1 MAAGHTLADLKDGY
15 TIDQVALFARALA
28 FNREQE
34 KLDRAEAVAIGI
46 SEAFAP
52 EQNLLGRLR
61 QALVNPEDG
70 GWDAHP
76 AAQLKPEVMASLF
89 GALPF
94 GSSQ

>member
-15 TIDQVALFARALA
+15 TIDQVQLFARALS

-34 KLDRAEAVAIGI
+34 KLDQAEAVALGI

-61 QALVNPEDG
+61 QELVNPEAIDG
-70 GWDAHP
+70 GRDAHP
-76 AAQLKPEVMASLF
+76 TAQLKPEIMASLF
-89 GALPF
+89 GGLPLAE
-94 GSSQ
+94 